1 MPTTR
6 IPTTF
11 PRTYGAVGGAQAKV
25 LIHKK
30 GGTLKVTPSNED
42 IAERYEFCADLVD
55 QLNTYCLRKVAEHPD
70 WTLRFNV
77 ERAERG
83 LRQKVLSGEWPLL
96 SEAEIRWVMTSVTV
110 GQEEQAGR
118 RRTIEKLRQK
128 LTWYTPAQL
137 YTLIEGRSEDAVARV
152 ERWEQQKMIFSVE
165 DKGLVLYAKFQFD
178 LQLCPVPLIQ
188 KILGVLSRKDGWAIC
203 SWFAFPNGW
212 IPNDAGVSIAPFE
225 VLGTREDD
233 VLRAAKN
240 ESAGTHFA

>member
-1 MPTTR
+1 MPKTK

-55 QLNTYCLRKVAEHPD
+55 HLNQYCRRKLEEHPD
-70 WTLRFNV
+70 WTVTYNID
-77 ERAERG
+77 RAERG
-83 LRQKVLSGEWPLL
+83 VRQKVLSGEWPL
-96 SEAEIRWVMTSVTV
+96 SEGEIRWIMTAVAV
-110 GQEEQAGR
+110 DQEEQADRG
-118 RRTIEKLRQK
+118 RTIDKLRKK

-137 YTLIEGRSEDAVARV
+137 YAVMEGRSEDAVASV
-152 ERWEQQKMIFSVE
+152 ERWEQQQMIFSVE
-165 DKGLVLYAKFQFD
+165 DKGQVLYAKFQFD
-178 LQLCPVPLIQ
+178 PYLCPIPIVQ
-188 KILGVLSRKDGWAIC
+188 KILGLLSRKDGWAIC
-203 SWFAFPNGW
+203 SWFTFPNGW
-212 IPNDAGVSIAPFE
+212 ITNDAGISIAPFE

-233 VLRAAKN
+233 VLTAAKN

>member
-1 MPTTR
+1 MPTAK

-11 PRTYGAVGGAQAKV
+11 PRTYGAVGGSQAKV
-25 LIHKK
+25 LINRK

-55 QLNTYCLRKVAEHPD
+55 HLNQYCRRKLEEHPD
-70 WTLRFNV
+70 WTVTYNV
-77 ERAERG
+77 DRAERG
-83 LRQKVLSGEWPLL
+83 LRQKVLSGEWPL
-96 SEAEIRWVMTSVTV
+96 SEGEIGWVMTAVAAC
-110 GQEEQAGR
+110 QEEQAGR

-128 LTWYTPAQL
+128 LTWYTSAQL
-137 YTLIEGRSEDAVARV
+137 YALMECQGDDAVAKV
-152 ERWEQQKMIFSVE
+152 ERWEQEKRIFRVE
-165 DKGLVLYAKFQFD
+165 DKGQVLYAKFQFD
-178 LQLCPVPLIQ
+178 LELCPVPLIQ

-212 IPNDAGVSIAPFE
+212 ISTDAGVSIAPFE

-240 ESAGTHFA
+240 ESEGTHFA